1 MDFRGLTTG
10 FVLHETHLDHA
21 SEMGL
26 TYFRM
31 YLFYGDKKYL
41 TAALNVAN
49 LLVANVRIGTAEK
62 SVWPYRVNMETGKI
76 TAEYGANWTGA
87 YQLFDHLINAG
98 IGNIT
103 AFKDAR
109 DKARDFML

>member
-1 MDFRGLTTG
+1 
-10 FVLHETHLDHA
+10 
-21 SEMGL
+21 
-26 TYFRM
+26 
-31 YLFYGDKKYL
+31 
-41 TAALNVAN
+41 
-49 LLVANVRIGTAEK
+49 
-62 SVWPYRVNMETGKI
+62 METGKI